1 MRLLAQFVGMLLLIG
16 FIGAYFWWI
25 LAVATVATLVWGAQ
39 KAFAKPLGLAAASRS
54 RDHLWL
60 FKVNSPHAH
69 VRRFVSTLRLGS
81 AWVVSFRL
89 SGEVASSRASS
100 GCGYPTQCPRQ

>member
-16 FIGAYFWWI
+16 FIGADFWWI
-25 LAVATVATLVWGAQ
+25 LAVAAVATLVWGAQ
-39 KAFAKPLGLAAASRS
+39 NAFAKPLRLAATSRS
-54 RDHLWL
+54 RDLWL